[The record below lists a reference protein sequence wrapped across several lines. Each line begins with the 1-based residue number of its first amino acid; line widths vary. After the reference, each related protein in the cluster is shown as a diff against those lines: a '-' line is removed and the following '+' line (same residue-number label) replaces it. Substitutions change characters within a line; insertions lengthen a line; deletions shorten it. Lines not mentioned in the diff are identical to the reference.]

1 MEERKVIARQDRVLH
16 QTEEEGSPM
25 MRITLT
31 TKMKMLVDFLGTQL
45 NMGRAGHGRSNMG
58 AA

>member
-1 MEERKVIARQDRVLH
+1 MEERKAIARQDRVLH

-25 MRITLT
+25 MRITP